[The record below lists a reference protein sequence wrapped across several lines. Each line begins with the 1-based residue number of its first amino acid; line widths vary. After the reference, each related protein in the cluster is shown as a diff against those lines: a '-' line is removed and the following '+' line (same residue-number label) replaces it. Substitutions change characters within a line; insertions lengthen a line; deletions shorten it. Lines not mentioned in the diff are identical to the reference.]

1 MKARFIVILLA
12 LNAALLAAGY
22 LHFSRRSS
30 EQAAAAQQSAG
41 AELSAWKAE
50 VAQHLKAPPAIVY
63 RTNAFNWSQLEST
76 DYREYIA
83 NLRSVGCPENTIKD
97 IILTDV
103 MRLYAQRRGKFYQNG
118 RDFKFWETDD
128 KRHLMEAQL
137 AEREKALAS
146 IDKELP
152 AVLRELLGINY
163 ERELNKY
170 FVDADEDNQ
179 RLAFLSEEKRDQA
192 LALRERFEAQRETA
206 ALTNA
211 DVDTL
216 RKIDEDQDAAFGA
229 LLTADEKQQYELSM
243 SPTADRLR
251 TELVG
256 FSPSE
261 DEFKALFN
269 REKAIDEAYAY
280 EDPNDPAVQAAKAAD
295 QNAAMADFKAGL
307 SPDRAAQLTKA
318 ADPEYQNLCLL
329 TQRYDLPADASD
341 AMLDMRRVAED
352 EKRQLLANKDIPAD
366 RMDAALKA
374 IQSETEKAARQTLG
388 EKAYQQY
395 SQTASWLH
403 NLGSN

>member
-1 MKARFIVILLA
+1 
-12 LNAALLAAGY
+12 
-22 LHFSRRSS
+22 
-30 EQAAAAQQSAG
+30 
-41 AELSAWKAE
+41 
-50 VAQHLKAPPAIVY
+50 
-63 RTNAFNWSQLEST
+63 
-76 DYREYIA
+76 
-83 NLRSVGCPENTIKD
+83 
-97 IILTDV
+97 
-103 MRLYAQRRGKFYQNG
+103 
-118 RDFKFWETDD
+118 
-128 KRHLMEAQL
+128 
-137 AEREKALAS
+137 
-146 IDKELP
+146 
-152 AVLRELLGINY
+152 
-163 ERELNKY
+163 
-170 FVDADEDNQ
+170 
-179 RLAFLSEEKRDQA
+179 
-192 LALRERFEAQRETA
+192 
-206 ALTNA
+206 
-211 DVDTL
+211 
-216 RKIDEDQDAAFGA
+216 
-229 LLTADEKQQYELSM
+229 M